1 MFNPQ
6 ANVDLWNET
15 EVFCTFLA
23 NFMFFL
29 EFQKLLTL
37 RNRKKEEINP
47 IRCPRAAVIIISS
60 LYTIFTHCLL
70 SCA

>member
-29 EFQKLLTL
+29 EFQKLLWEIE
-37 RNRKKEEINP
+37 RKKK
-47 IRCPRAAVIIISS
+47 
-60 LYTIFTHCLL
+60 
-70 SCA
+70 